1 MEILTPGTRRVVQA
15 LLDKGAATA
24 NEVAGELQLT
34 SAAIRHHLEWL
45 VEQNYVVAS
54 DQPAFGPRV
63 TKRRGRPS
71 KFFTLTNAGRQAF
84 DQKYDDLAQTAF
96 RWAAE
101 KYGESA
107 IKEIAQKQ
115 MDFQKNRWTSSINGE
130 DLRARVNQLTN
141 VLTKEGYAASVTDSQ
156 SPIVQLSFHRC
167 PIEDVAS
174 EFPAICEAEMCAI
187 GEAVGGHV
195 TRIATIANGA
205 DICTAIVSEPAI
217 FRKNQPI
224 KITEG
229 AI

>member
-1 MEILTPGTRRVVQA
+1 VEILTPGTRRVVQA

-115 MDFQKNRWTSSINGE
+115 MDFQKNRWTNSINGE
-130 DLRARVNQLTN
+130 DLRTRVNQLTN

-174 EFPAICEAEMCAI
+174 VLRESQLLPMELISAQQLFPNQQFLEKINRSRSLKEQYDN
-187 GEAVGGHV
+187 
-195 TRIATIANGA
+195 RRF
-205 DICTAIVSEPAI
+205 EP
-217 FRKNQPI
+217 R
-224 KITEG
+224 EYWSL
-229 AI
+229 